1 MKMILV
7 PLRGDGGDAA
17 LLDATFDVA
26 RRFNSHVEVLHVRP
40 DPAEFLRATSMAF
53 PGALRTSVVELGQK
67 QAEETAQQARASFE
81 AYCASEGIK
90 VLDKPPYDEGVT
102 CAWVEATG
110 KESLAVAMRG
120 RLNDLT
126 VLARPLEE
134 TPAPETLEAA
144 LMHSGKPLLVLPPDK
159 PDNIGRRVA
168 IGWNGSAVAAKAVT
182 AARHFMITADKV
194 TVLSRGAAKQG
205 RLTVE
210 DLVDHL
216 AWHDVQ
222 AETHEVPDKAGGS
235 GAAILA
241 EARKLDCDLLVLGG
255 YGTSMTRELMLGGV
269 TRHMLAHAEIPLLMA
284 H

>member
-7 PLRGDGGDAA
+7 PLRGGEGDTA

-67 QAEETAQQARASFE
+67 QAEETAQRARASFD

-126 VLARPLEE
+126 VLDRPLEE

-144 LMHSGKPLLVLPPDK
+144 LMHSGKPLLVLPPAFTLRWH
-159 PDNIGRRVA
+159 GRM
-168 IGWNGSAVAAKAVT
+168 
-182 AARHFMITADKV
+182 F
-194 TVLSRGAAKQG
+194 
-205 RLTVE
+205 
-210 DLVDHL
+210 
-216 AWHDVQ
+216 
-222 AETHEVPDKAGGS
+222 
-235 GAAILA
+235 
-241 EARKLDCDLLVLGG
+241 C
-255 YGTSMTRELMLGGV
+255 ML
-269 TRHMLAHAEIPLLMA
+269 I
-284 H
+284 